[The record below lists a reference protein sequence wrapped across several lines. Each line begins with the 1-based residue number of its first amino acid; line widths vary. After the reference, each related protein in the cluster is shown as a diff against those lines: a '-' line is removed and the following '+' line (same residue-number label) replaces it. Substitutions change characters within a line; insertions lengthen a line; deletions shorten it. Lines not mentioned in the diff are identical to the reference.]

1 MALWGFLIRWS
12 IRRRGEASPV
22 VLLQQ
27 QMQAQ
32 AQAQKGQ

>member
-1 MALWGFLIRWS
+1 VIRWS
-12 IRRRGEASPV
+12 IWRRGEASPV